1 MLLVNI
7 SKNKKIMFEIQVSF
21 PFPFPFPFP
30 VTSGSDHVTSPSGH
44 MTSAFQSPWL
54 LGDRMTSR
62 SPLIGLEPSRGL
74 NTAL

>member
-7 SKNKKIMFEIQVSF
+7 SKNKKIMFEIQVS
-21 PFPFPFPFP
+21 FPFPFPFP

-62 SPLIGLEPSRGL
+62 SPLIGVDRSRGP